1 MTPLRIR
8 LALWALV
15 ALAGIGAGVAL
26 LLVGRSGSAPAT
38 AARPAV
44 AAPDAV
50 WAAGAQP
57 APSFALHDENGTA
70 VSLAGFRGGPV
81 IVTFLDPLCKDFCPV
96 ETRVLDRAV
105 ARVPVDLRPAIVAV
119 STNVYGNARAVLV
132 RDNRKWGM
140 GRGWHW
146 AVGTHAEL
154 ARVWHDY
161 HVAVLVKPDHDVVH
175 TEAAY
180 LVDANGDERA
190 LFLWPFGS
198 AAIEQ
203 ALLSLD

>member
-1 MTPLRIR
+1 MTPRRLR

-15 ALAGIGAGVAL
+15 ALAGIGAGLAL
-26 LLVGRSGSAPAT
+26 LFVGRPGGTPVTSRQPSIPG
-38 AARPAV
+38 
-44 AAPDAV
+44 PDAV

-57 APSFALHDENGTA
+57 APPFALHDENGIA
-70 VSLAGFRGGPV
+70 VSLAAFRGGPV

-96 ETRVLDRAV
+96 ETRVLDRAL
-105 ARVPVDLRPAIVAV
+105 AQLPVDARPAVVAV

-132 RDNRKWGM
+132 RDNRRWGM

-154 ARVWHDY
+154 AHVWRDY
-161 HVAVLVKPDHDVVH
+161 HVAVLVKPDHDIVH

-180 LVDANGDERA
+180 LVDAQGNERA

-198 AAIEQ
+198 AAVVR
-203 ALLSLD
+203 ALRSLD